1 MFLQQDAAELRER
14 LRGQVVQSLEQVLPL
29 QDVKREHAHLAAV
42 GGLDAVGEL
51 GVDEAGARLGP
62 GQSGAGIGSLPASP
76 PAGDQPAFSQV
87 PNGAAT

>member
-51 GVDEAGARLGP
+51 GVDEAGASWDQVRAGQASALCLPRLPLETTCVQP
-62 GQSGAGIGSLPASP
+62 GA
-76 PAGDQPAFSQV
+76 
-87 PNGAAT
+87 